1 MYARAICG
9 IIIRTIRD
17 PPCSSGLSYAT
28 CSTCPSIAGIIVA
41 IWSYTN
47 TYNGLIVV
55 ERLAV
60 QLELDRA
67 SRRPLY
73 LQVVDQIKERIRSG
87 SLPAGT
93 RLPPV
98 RQVAHDL
105 GLTRLTV
112 HNAYAELQADGWIE
126 SFVGRGSFVAV
137 RANRPAVP
145 AEPAPAAPADM
156 RRPGELAELLQLSQ
170 QP

>member
-1 MYARAICG
+1 MVS
-9 IIIRTIRD
+9 TIV
-17 PPCSSGLSYAT
+17 
-28 CSTCPSIAGIIVA
+28 SIL
-41 IWSYTN
+41 
-47 TYNGLIVV
+47 TYINVYNVPNVV
-55 ERLAV
+55 EGLVV

-126 SFVGRGSFVAV
+126 SFVGRGSFVAP
-137 RANRPAVP
+137 RTAPNAPAV
-145 AEPAPAAPADM
+145 EPAPTPVRAP
-156 RRPGELAELLQLSQ
+156 R
-170 QP
+170 

>member
-1 MYARAICG
+1 M
-9 IIIRTIRD
+9 
-17 PPCSSGLSYAT
+17 
-28 CSTCPSIAGIIVA
+28 
-41 IWSYTN
+41 
-47 TYNGLIVV
+47 
-55 ERLAV
+55 
-60 QLELDRA
+60 QLELDRG

-73 LQVVDQIKERIRSG
+73 LQIVDQIKGRIQNG
-87 SLPAGT
+87 SLPTGT

-145 AEPAPAAPADM
+145 AEPAPAAPTSV
-156 RRPGELAELLQLSQ
+156 RRPGEV
-170 QP
+170 